1 MSNLKAGGEKSRV
14 VREDFIDRWHLNRA
28 LQEIKERTMDLVVKR
43 VSCCYNFSQK
53 CKLNLPFLL
62 SIKAVGKFLSGFST
76 SYDQTATSLTK
87 DTIYSL
93 KKMTSNI

>member
-1 MSNLKAGGEKSRV
+1 MSNLEARGGESRV

-53 CKLNLPFLL
+53 HKLNLPFPL
-62 SIKAVGKFLSGFST
+62 SIKSMGKFLTGFNT
-76 SYDQTATSLTK
+76 SYNQTATSLT
-87 DTIYSL
+87 
-93 KKMTSNI
+93 